1 MDSRQGLMYCSWLWV
16 TIVTRTE
23 VRLLESPVSTAILH
37 QACESESTALPATRL
52 REGSRYDVFSSIGLS
67 LHRISLKT
75 PSGVAY
81 PVKCR
86 PGAFQRWWDKRGS
99 SILAS

>member
-37 QACESESTALPATRL
+37 QACESEAPALPATRL
-52 REGSRYDVFSSIGLS
+52 RAGSRYDVFSSIGLS

-75 PSGVAY
+75 HSGVAC
-81 PVKCR
+81 PVICR
-86 PGAFQRWWDKRGS
+86 PGSLQRWRSNSGS
-99 SILAS
+99 